1 MCQPIAVADI
11 NTIPD
16 ARTTASTFYH
26 QGSLSSN
33 PYYPYLGR
41 LNGVRGRGGWCPK
54 SEYDRKEY
62 LQVDMGALHS
72 VCAVATQAGKEG
84 QRTSSYKLH
93 LSLDGVTWNTYKK
106 NNTEKVKR

>member
-1 MCQPIAVADI
+1 MCQPVAVADI

-16 ARTTASTFYH
+16 ARMTASTFY
-26 QGSLSSN
+26 GRGGSN

-41 LNGVRGRGGWCPK
+41 LNGVMGRGGWCPK
-54 SEYDRKEY
+54 SEYDKRDY

-93 LSLDGVTWNTYKK
+93 LFLDGVTWNTYKK
-106 NNTEKVKR
+106 NNTEKVIR